1 MTVSDKTKKY
11 LVLGA
16 ALGYDATQLRPFVI
30 SLNETGYEG
39 ETVLLVS
46 PSKTTPDT
54 IKTLR
59 SWGVTVELFETWR
72 LMSACMHFA
81 RHVKYLEFL
90 MEHPGYDYILLA
102 DTRDIVFQ
110 KDPFGLDKSRRL
122 YFFTESETVKI
133 GNCASNSKWI
143 EAGFG
148 KSKLQALSHKA
159 ISCSGTVM
167 GSHDGIMAYLSAMIA
182 LAGKADAASLTV
194 EGIDQGFHNV
204 ILHDKLIGDICLM
217 KNQAHIA
224 TLGHLGPDDI
234 SLAEDGRAVNADGTA
249 SPIVH
254 QYDYPSH
261 DALYHSIMQRY
272 AQP

>member
-1 MTVSDKTKKY
+1 MTASAPNKH
-11 LVLGA
+11 LILGA
-16 ALGYDATQLRPFVI
+16 ALGYDAKQLRPFVM

-46 PSKTTPDT
+46 PSKTESGT
-54 IKTLR
+54 IESLR
-59 SWGVTVELFETWR
+59 SWGVTVEPFETWR
-72 LMSACMHFA
+72 LMSVCMHFA

-90 MEHPGYDYILLA
+90 MENPGYDYILLA

-110 KDPFGLDKSRRL
+110 NDPFCLDQSRSL

-133 GNCASNSKWI
+133 GNCASNSTWI

-148 KSKLQALSHKA
+148 KAKLQSLFHKT

-167 GSHDGIMAYLSAMIA
+167 GSHDGIMAYLSAMIVA
-182 LAGKADAASLTV
+182 ASKADAQSLTV
-194 EGIDQGFHNV
+194 EGIDQGFHNI
-204 ILHDKLIGDICLM
+204 ILHDKLIADIHLM
-217 KNQAHIA
+217 KNQGHIA

-234 SLAEDGRAVNADGTA
+234 SLSEDGRAINADGTA

-261 DALYHSIMQRY
+261 DALYHSIMKRY
-272 AQP
+272 ARP

>member
-1 MTVSDKTKKY
+1 MTASENTKKH
-11 LVLGA
+11 LILGA
-16 ALGYDATQLRPFVI
+16 ALGYGPKQLRPFVM

-46 PSKTTPDT
+46 PSKTGPET
-54 IKTLR
+54 IGTLR
-59 SWGVTVELFETWR
+59 SWGVTVEPFETWR

-90 MEHPGYDYILLA
+90 MENPGYDYILLA
-102 DTRDIVFQ
+102 DTRDIIFQ
-110 KDPFGLDKSRRL
+110 NDPFCLDQSRSL

-148 KSKLQALSHKA
+148 KPKLQSLFHKT

-167 GSHDGIMAYLSAMIA
+167 GSHEGIMAYLSAMIA
-182 LAGKADAASLTV
+182 LASKADAASLTV

-204 ILHDKLIGDICLM
+204 ILHDALIADIRLM
-217 KNQAHIA
+217 KNQEHIA
-224 TLGHLGPDDI
+224 TLGHLGPDDV
-234 SLAEDGRAVNADGTA
+234 SLSNDGAVLNADGTA

-261 DALYHSIMQRY
+261 DALYHSIMNRY
-272 AQP
+272 ARP